1 MKRLF
6 SVLVA
11 GLAVWLS
18 PLGAQSIPDSL
29 ITAATTTTDAAG
41 RPWAY
46 IAFTPENTGVLRGR
60 GLAVYLKNGLPADP
74 GSFVRQG
81 VVSPELEMSLM
92 AVFIERGR
100 QIGEDLVELDA
111 VLYDLYR
118 TRGAERNQI
127 INPLPTPPKPP
138 LTEMLAALLKP
149 PFPPD
154 PPTDTLPFLLSSE
167 AAVVAAPPLPPPLPI
182 DMATMASA

>member
-1 MKRLF
+1 M
-6 SVLVA
+6 
-11 GLAVWLS
+11 WLS

-138 LTEMLAALLKP
+138 LTEMLAALLNRAAG
-149 PFPPD
+149 D
-154 PPTDTLPFLLSSE
+154 AETASSMRLLAMGHPSVRMAMGE
-167 AAVVAAPPLPPPLPI
+167 AWAGPLTAAPGQPG
-182 DMATMASA
+182 DARSA